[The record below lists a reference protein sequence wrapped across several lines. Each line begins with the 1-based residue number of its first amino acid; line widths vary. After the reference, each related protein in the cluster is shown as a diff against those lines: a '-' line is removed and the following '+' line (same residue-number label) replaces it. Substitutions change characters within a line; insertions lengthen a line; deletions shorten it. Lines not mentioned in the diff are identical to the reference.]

1 MTQRTTTV
9 ANGNLSDK
17 SVDVPPLTVLLPTFN
32 RAETLQM
39 VLHSLENQSL
49 PRYQFEIVVVD
60 DASND
65 NTELVLQR
73 FAKDTKGPFKHVS
86 LGTNS
91 GPAAARNKAI
101 EMACGDI
108 LVIIGDDIN
117 PPPSFLSQHLDFHTK
132 RPDPLNA
139 LLGYVCWP
147 SSPPPTPFMEWM
159 ESSESRF
166 FFAFPKGQTIHK
178 VPSSLFYTCNVS
190 LKRSLIDLA
199 GNFDE
204 SFDFASHE
212 DIELGHRLG
221 EVGMIL
227 HFDRSVVA
235 HHHHLLSVTSAARRC
250 YYMGYSAPIYWRKVV
265 DCSSQ
270 IRKTLRKV
278 LATLAVSTPVH
289 WYWKKLLNSNSIE
302 EAVRPWSWRMILSLS
317 YWIGYSDSQKG
328 TLCPPENNTPRLTQ

>member
-49 PRYQFEIVVVD
+49 PRCQFEIVVVD

-65 NTELVLQR
+65 NTELVLKR
-73 FAKDTKGPFKHVS
+73 FAKHTKGPFKHVS

-166 FFAFPKGQTIHK
+166 FFAFPKGQTIQK

-190 LKRSLIDLA
+190 LKRSLID
-199 GNFDE
+199 
-204 SFDFASHE
+204 
-212 DIELGHRLG
+212 
-221 EVGMIL
+221 
-227 HFDRSVVA
+227 
-235 HHHHLLSVTSAARRC
+235 
-250 YYMGYSAPIYWRKVV
+250 
-265 DCSSQ
+265 
-270 IRKTLRKV
+270 TLPLPLRV
-278 LATLAVSTPVH
+278 IQS
-289 WYWKKLLNSNSIE
+289 Y
-302 EAVRPWSWRMILSLS
+302 LSL
-317 YWIGYSDSQKG
+317 D
-328 TLCPPENNTPRLTQ
+328 RLLLGLHKPIPCFLSGKFRFR